1 MLPQLSQVYSDPVRG
16 VELRPSCAA
25 SGVAPAGRSLTGGCR
40 RGCVQGSQG
49 GGHSSVSARR
59 TVRRLGRVLNK
70 RMPEVTANI
79 KGSGAW
85 GEDQEKER
93 RKHLPCG
100 GTARPSVRRT
110 DFLFKAGRCFHT
122 DPCAVGGSLLRT
134 QSGGRPGHPWA
145 RRVPAPALVRVA
157 WHLGFC

>member
-25 SGVAPAGRSLTGGCR
+25 SGVALAGRSLTGGCR

-93 RKHLPCG
+93 RKHLPRG

-134 QSGGRPGHPWA
+134 QSGGRPATRGPGECQ
-145 RRVPAPALVRVA
+145 
-157 WHLGFC
+157 HLRLYVSPGI